1 MRELGKMLNSNV
13 VGYLLSPSIRLRSEC
28 AMGAGGMWRDV
39 GREGRRVAHI
49 AQVRSR
55 RKLEFDA
62 IEAKPDGQRLS
73 RWLVGGGLQLP
84 KAAAITCWA

>member
-1 MRELGKMLNSNV
+1 MLNSNV
-13 VGYLLSPSIRLRSEC
+13 VGYLLSPSIR
-28 AMGAGGMWRDV
+28 
-39 GREGRRVAHI
+39 I